1 MQILCSYLNKN
12 QLARRAW
19 KQKISLISVICVRNE
34 KIFIFVWLFRFFFLS
49 LQPRSVYYD

>member
-19 KQKISLISVICVRNE
+19 EQNICVISVICVRNE

>member
-34 KIFIFVWLFRFFFLS
+34 KIFIFCLVVSIFLPIFATEKC
-49 LQPRSVYYD
+49 LL